1 VAEKQVFLQAV
12 WSEAWKRSYAALSA
26 DRQRACDEAAIAVI
40 KQTTSAGLRVKPIQP
55 EKYYF
60 EARINSGD
68 RIVFRV
74 EDGTVYFIDVVRHDE
89 IARYGRRPRR
99 IGP

>member
-1 VAEKQVFLQAV
+1 MAEKQVFLQAV
-12 WSEAWKRSYAALSA
+12 WSETWKKAYAALSA
-26 DRQRACDEAAIAVI
+26 DRQRACDEAAIALI

-74 EDGTVYFIDVVRHDE
+74 EGGTVFFVDVVKHDD
-89 IARYGRRPRR
+89 IGRYSRKPLR
-99 IGP
+99 IGS